1 MSAAGAGRSQ
11 VRHLLDDAWRDTQ
24 FALRSFRREPSVAAG
39 IIATFALAIGANAAM
54 VGLVT
59 SLMFSPLPGIVD
71 VDVVARLRIAVTTPD
86 GDRFT
91 MSTTSYPVF
100 RAVQSRHEAFSAVA
114 ASQAVRL
121 TIGEGV
127 GTTEGDVVAATGDYF
142 GLLGVRPAIGRFFGV
157 DEDALPSGSAV
168 AVLSHRYWQH
178 RFGGAPDVLGSH
190 IVVDGI
196 DYTIVGV
203 APRGFTGDGISPVDV
218 FVPLTVS
225 ERKTVANW
233 ASDRGIHF
241 VSVIARIRDRAALPQ
256 ALATLT
262 AQLRADAGE
271 EQVLSAQLEPISK
284 DVGVT
289 ARQLEIARWL
299 AAVSV
304 IVLLVAI
311 ANVATLLLLRAA
323 RRRREIAVRLAMGAG
338 KARLARQLLIEGWLL
353 ASLGAVAALL
363 VARWMSDLV
372 RVTLLPNVAP
382 SEQFI
387 DPGVLGP
394 ALLGVIVAGLVAGLA
409 PLVQTGR
416 RDIAAEL
423 KSGRST
429 SGRFGVQRALIAVQ
443 VALCTLLLVAAGLFV
458 RSLQRVERQDL
469 GYQTAG
475 LLVATLDFR
484 DELPAEERDRI
495 YMDAAER
502 LTTLQGV
509 RGATVVQAMPF
520 GNFNVPPISVPG
532 RAEPPSVGGQL
543 PFMYAATP
551 SYLSL
556 MGVRLRAGRLFTAA
570 DRRGSPYVVLV
581 NETMARA
588 LWPGQSAIGK
598 CIRLGFDL
606 SVAEPSP
613 LAPATLPCR
622 EIVGVVGDSRARSIQ
637 ATGNEGKLMQ
647 YYVPFGQQPDPP
659 FHGAAQVQGLLI
671 GATGDPAQLTGD
683 VQRFLQGSTARP
695 VYARVQ
701 LYEDLLDPQI
711 RPWRMGATLF
721 ASLGILALLIAAVGL
736 FAVVSYL
743 VAQRWREIGIRLA
756 LGATRL
762 RIVGFVV
769 DNALRMVVIGAAAG
783 LAASFALAPLIR
795 TLLFETTMHDVGV
808 LLSVGVVLIFVAVAS
823 SVVPA
828 WRASRVNPSVS
839 LQTE

>member
-1 MSAAGAGRSQ
+1 LSRAAGGRSHL
-11 VRHLLDDAWRDTQ
+11 RGLLDDAWRDTQ

-39 IIATFALAIGANAAM
+39 IVVTFALAIGANAAM

-59 SLMFSPLPGIVD
+59 SLMFSVLPGVVD
-71 VDVVARLRIAVTTPD
+71 ADAVARLRIEVTTSD
-86 GDRFT
+86 GDRYA

-100 RAVQSRHEAFSAVA
+100 QAAQARRDAFSAVA
-114 ASQAVRL
+114 ASEAERL
-121 TIGEGV
+121 TIGQGV
-127 GTTEGDVVAATGDYF
+127 ETTEGAVIAASGDYF
-142 GLLGVRPAIGRFFGV
+142 RLLGVHPAMGRFFGV
-157 DEDALPSGSAV
+157 DDDAPPSGSAV
-168 AVLSHRYWQH
+168 AVLSHPYWQR
-178 RFGGAPDVLGSH
+178 RFGGAQDVLGSH

-203 APRGFTGDGISPVDV
+203 APRGFTGDGVAPVDL

-225 ERKTVANW
+225 QRKSAAGWMSN
-233 ASDRGIHF
+233 RGIHF
-241 VSVIARIRDRAALPQ
+241 ISVIVRVRDRAAVPQ
-256 ALATLT
+256 ALGTIT
-262 AQLRADAGE
+262 GQLRADAGD
-271 EQVLSAQLEPISK
+271 EQVLAVQLESLDK
-284 DVGVT
+284 DLGVSP
-289 ARQLEIARWL
+289 RQLEIARWL
-299 AAVSV
+299 AAVSG
-304 IVLLVAI
+304 IVLFVAI

-323 RRRREIAVRLAMGAG
+323 RRRREVAVRLALGAG
-338 KARLARQLLIEGWLL
+338 RGRLVRQLLIEGWLL

-363 VARWMSDLV
+363 VAHWVSDLV
-372 RVTLLPNVAP
+372 RLTLLPNMAA
-382 SEQFI
+382 SERFI
-387 DPGVLGP
+387 DPGVLAPTLIG
-394 ALLGVIVAGLVAGLA
+394 AIVAGLVAGLA
-409 PLVQTGR
+409 PLAQTR
-416 RDIAAEL
+416 RPDIAAEL
-423 KSGRST
+423 RSGRSA

-443 VALCTLLLVAAGLFV
+443 VALCTMLLVAAGLFV
-458 RSLQRVERQDL
+458 RSLQRVEQQDL

-475 LLVATLDFR
+475 LLVATLEFQGA
-484 DELPAEERDRI
+484 LPSEERDRI
-495 YMDAAER
+495 YTDAAQR
-502 LTTLQGV
+502 LTSMPGV

-520 GNFNVPPISVPG
+520 GNFSVPPISVPG

-556 MGVRLRAGRLFTAA
+556 MGVRLRAGRLFTEA

-588 LWPGQSAIGK
+588 LWPQESAIGK

-622 EIVGVVGDSRARSIQ
+622 EIVGVVADSRVRSIQ
-637 ATGNEGKLMQ
+637 ATGNEGRLMQ

-659 FHGAAQVQGLLI
+659 FHGAAKVSGLLI
-671 GATGDPAQLTGD
+671 GATGDPARLTSA
-683 VQRFLQGSTARP
+683 VERFLQGSAERP

-711 RPWRMGATLF
+711 RPWRTGATLF
-721 ASLGILALLIAAVGL
+721 SSLGILALLIAAVGL

-762 RIVGFVV
+762 RIVAFVI
-769 DNALRMVVIGAAAG
+769 DGALRMVVVGAAAG
-783 LAASFALAPLIR
+783 LAASFALAPLMR

-808 LLSVGVVLIFVAVAS
+808 LISVGVVLILVAIAA

-828 WRASRVNPSVS
+828 WRASRVSPGVT
-839 LQTE
+839 LQAE